1 MQAEYSDLGLLLEI
15 QQLDLEIMQAK
26 KKRVEL
32 PQRIKVMML
41 RKKRDEMQ
49 SKLDQVLEL
58 YKKAS
63 AENTILEDEDRALA
77 EKQARAQE
85 LIDAAGSD
93 YRKVESHSKEMAAAA
108 KRRESLTVKLDE
120 MRAQIDKINGVK
132 KQLED
137 AIALSEAEE
146 VKLRA
151 AFEEQDNELISHIRD
166 CTAQRAEILAQL
178 PDNLASLYEKT
189 AAKVGGVAIGRL
201 VDNTCGVCRTP
212 IDGGRLIDLKA
223 SAPLGVCPNCQRLL
237 VIGED

>member
-1 MQAEYSDLGLLLEI
+1 MQAEYSDLGLLMEM
-15 QQLDLEIMQAK
+15 QQLDLEIMQSK
-26 KKRVEL
+26 KKRAEL

-41 RKKRDEMQ
+41 RKKRDEIQ
-49 SKLDQVLEL
+49 SKLDQVNEL

-77 EKQARAQE
+77 EKQERAQE

-108 KRRESLTVKLDE
+108 QRRESLSAKLAD
-120 MRAQIDKINGVK
+120 MKAQIDKINAVK

-137 AIALSEAEE
+137 AIVLSESEE
-146 VKLRA
+146 AKLRA
-151 AFEEQDNELISHIRD
+151 SFEEQDKALIERIRE
-166 CTAQRAEILAQL
+166 CNAQRAEILAQL
-178 PDNLASLYEKT
+178 PKNLGTLYEKT

-201 VDNTCGVCRTP
+201 LDNTCGVCRTP

-237 VIGED
+237 VIDED